1 MRKLGAAPTLDSLG
15 LSADHIQVDE
25 MDDPDVRKVIEA
37 IMLEVRAVV
46 RPCGRDRAR
55 APPQHPAPASCLPH
69 PRLQAPLIIA
79 RSPPPPPPHTHAR
92 ARARRVA
99 AAAFGG
105 A

>member
-55 APPQHPAPASCLPH
+55 APPQHAAAAAAPGASL
-69 PRLQAPLIIA
+69 LFA
-79 RSPPPPPPHTHAR
+79 PPPFAGPANHRQVAATHTR
-92 ARARRVA
+92 ARAHAV
-99 AAAFGG
+99 
-105 A
+105 